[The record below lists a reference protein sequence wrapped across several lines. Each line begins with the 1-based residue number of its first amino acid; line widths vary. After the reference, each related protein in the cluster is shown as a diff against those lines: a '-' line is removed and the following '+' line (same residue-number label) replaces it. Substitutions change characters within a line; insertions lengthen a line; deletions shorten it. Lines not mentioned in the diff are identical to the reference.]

1 MDYLYELGVS
11 AVLWIQG
18 WGEWLLLPMKLF
30 SFIGGAQF
38 YLLIMPFLYW
48 SIDTSLGI
56 RVGIILLSSDV
67 LSNLLKI
74 GFHTGRPF
82 WVSRQVEAYAFE
94 YSFGLPSTHAQNSAA
109 VFGLIAATLKKWW
122 GWLIALLVI
131 FFIGIS
137 RLYLAVHFPHD
148 VVLGWLVGFL
158 LVWIFLKFEKPV
170 AAWFTKQDL
179 PFAILVLFAISLLM
193 LLVGSLLRSLTASW
207 QIPAVWI
214 ENASIA
220 FPDEDIIDPLNIFSF
235 LLSSGVFFGLSAG
248 ALWLSSRGGFSAKG
262 KWGLRILRY
271 LIGVAGVGVLW
282 FGVAPILPDP
292 FGWPGYALNYL
303 LFAVIGFWISALA
316 PLIFLRFKLASPKD
330 ILNK

>member
-1 MDYLYELGVS
+1 LDYLYELGVS
-11 AVLWIQG
+11 VVLLVQG
-18 WGEWLLLPMKLF
+18 WGEWVLSPMKLF

-48 SIDTSLGI
+48 SIDTKLGI

-67 LSNLLKI
+67 LSNFLKI

-109 VFGLIAATLKKWW
+109 VFGLIAATFNKWW

-148 VVLGWLVGFL
+148 VILGWVVGFL

-170 AAWFTKQDL
+170 AAWFTKQKL
-179 PFAILVLFAISLLM
+179 PFAILALFAISLLM
-193 LLVGSLLRSLTASW
+193 LLVGFLLRSLNSGW

-220 FPDEDIIDPLNIFSF
+220 FPVEDIIDPLNIFSF

-262 KWGLRILRY
+262 NWGLRILRY
-271 LIGVAGVGVLW
+271 LIGVAGVAVLW
-282 FGVAPILPDP
+282 FGIVPILPDP
-292 FGWPGYALNYL
+292 IGWFGYALNYF
-303 LFAVIGFWISALA
+303 LFALIGFWISALA
-316 PLIFLRFKLASPKD
+316 PLVFLRFELATP
-330 ILNK
+330 N